1 MAKSI
6 IDNLG
11 IALQKFAI
19 QESTPNSRAWINS
32 PQDQFEQA
40 ALISEAGFDIPPHN
54 NVKHE
59 WAGGRHRVVSGS

>member
-19 QESTPNSRAWINS
+19 LESTLNSRAWVNS
-32 PQDQFEQA
+32 PQDQFKQA
-40 ALISEAGFDIPPHN
+40 ALISETGFDIPPHN
-54 NVKHE
+54 NVKH
-59 WAGGRHRVVSGS
+59 